1 MSHSPNWKELVQSC
15 IRNDRAAQLEV
26 YKRIWRD
33 IFPAIQRIVKDKQQA
48 EDIMQE
54 SIIKGFDKLSTL
66 RTPETYP
73 AWQRKL
79 AVNDALMWWRK
90 KGNRNFD
97 HDPLMNEDAEEEW
110 IEEPVFEHMEQELN
124 QLPEGYRM
132 VIQLHALEQM
142 KHEEIAEALQVATST
157 VRSQYSRGLALLR
170 KQMELKKRSN

>member
-1 MSHSPNWKELVQSC
+1 MRHNPNWNELVQSC
-15 IRNDRAAQLEV
+15 IRNDRAAQKEV
-26 YKRIWRD
+26 YRRVWRD

-54 SIIKGFDKLSTL
+54 SIIKGFDQLNTL
-66 RTPETYP
+66 RIPETYP

-90 KGNRNFD
+90 NAKRSFD
-97 HDPLMNEDAEEEW
+97 LGPQPPQPAEEE
-110 IEEPVFEHMEQELN
+110 IMEEYVFEHIEQELN
-124 QLPEGYRM
+124 LLPEGYRI
-132 VIQLHALEQM
+132 VIQLHTLEQM

-170 KQMELKKRSN
+170 KQIEQKK